1 MGQDVDIGELK
12 KLCLGGSFNLAF
24 HEREGSVKVRKQEG
38 QAGDVHVGND
48 GAEVGSV
55 GDDDVN
61 RTVVDRQG
69 LNELAV
75 AAELA
80 GGINFRLDS
89 AVGLLF
95 DFFCEIIGCDVARVG
110 IGGGNTDLQDD
121 GVVRARADGSQS
133 EDHGQS
139 HDECEDL
146 LHLFC
151 SFLILFYSWLFQSEN
166 TVQSAGGAFR

>member
-12 KLCLGGSFNLAF
+12 ELCLGSSFDIAF
-24 HEREGSVKVRKQEG
+24 HKGKGSIKVRKQEG
-38 QAGDVHVGND
+38 QTRDVHVGND

-95 DFFCEIIGCDVARVG
+95 DFFCKIIGCDVARVG

-121 GVVRARADGSQS
+121 GVVRARADGGQG
-133 EDHGQS
+133 EDHGQG

-146 LHLFC
+146 FHLFC
-151 SFLILFYSWLFQSEN
+151 SFLKLFYS
-166 TVQSAGGAFR
+166 